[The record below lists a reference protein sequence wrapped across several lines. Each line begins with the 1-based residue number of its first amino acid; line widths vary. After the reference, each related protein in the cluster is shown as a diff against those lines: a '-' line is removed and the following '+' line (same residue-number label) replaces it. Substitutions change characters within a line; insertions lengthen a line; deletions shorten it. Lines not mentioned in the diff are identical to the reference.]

1 MMQFCL
7 VLRFVI
13 ETVMDNPV
21 GHAILQHVFW
31 PGMIYMVLPFCY
43 VLMTTLGPFFAE
55 LPFIIRFIMEKC
67 MLLFSIL
74 INRRLILDIVY
85 EIATTVVLIAVKV
98 RYGQQD
104 RHDTELYFRLGTKVK
119 DENGVWHTYYR
130 SDMGSGNLQDA
141 RNRFFPQALTRGPYS
156 QGDVF
161 WSNDMATRQLHGQIA
176 KTCCFFSI
184 LSYQTDVTVRDCME
198 NAGMLPSV
206 SFYTVHTGIT
216 EVDLNVFVSSSK
228 QWAVV
233 CFRGTESET
242 LRDWLSSILVTR
254 PADFDTG
261 QPGINATVRSTYYE
275 QAISACDD
283 VRHPLQPQPET
294 GERTTMQLL
303 KSLRRNYG
311 CKIYFTG
318 HSLGGG
324 LCSLMGAYMA
334 AQTPPIVPTAVITF
348 GSPPVAGN
356 TAFISWFSPTIPQ
369 KWRFVNGNEF
379 APMAPPLP
387 FTTREQ
393 LLHVPKLID
402 VQNMSNPIP
411 AVPGYPQMKER
422 LSQLFLQ
429 HNLESLILDHN
440 PVSTLRAIDDQIP

>member
-1 MMQFCL
+1 M
-7 VLRFVI
+7 
-13 ETVMDNPV
+13 
-21 GHAILQHVFW
+21 
-31 PGMIYMVLPFCY
+31 
-43 VLMTTLGPFFAE
+43 
-55 LPFIIRFIMEKC
+55 K
-67 MLLFSIL
+67 
-74 INRRLILDIVY
+74 
-85 EIATTVVLIAVKV
+85 
-98 RYGQQD
+98 
-104 RHDTELYFRLGTKVK
+104 
-119 DENGVWHTYYR
+119 
-130 SDMGSGNLQDA
+130 
-141 RNRFFPQALTRGPYS
+141 
-156 QGDVF
+156 
-161 WSNDMATRQLHGQIA
+161 
-176 KTCCFFSI
+176 
-184 LSYQTDVTVRDCME
+184 